1 MKIYKMKSFFNR
13 KKSIKYDKIGDVPDQ
28 HESFQ
33 INKIT
38 KKSKLKQWLQNIKQM
53 NQVKYT

>member
-1 MKIYKMKSFFNR
+1 MKSFLKR
-13 KKSIKYDKIGDVPDQ
+13 KKSIKYDKIGDVPNQ
-28 HESFQ
+28 HDSFQ

-38 KKSKLKQWLQNIKQM
+38 KTSIFKQWLQNIKQM

>member
-1 MKIYKMKSFFNR
+1 MKSFFNR

-28 HESFQ
+28 HDSFQ

-53 NQVKYT
+53 NTIKYT

>member
-1 MKIYKMKSFFNR
+1 MKCFLKR
-13 KKSIKYDKIGDVPDQ
+13 KKSVKYDKIGDVPEQ
-28 HESFQ
+28 HDTFQ

-53 NQVKYT
+53 NQVKY